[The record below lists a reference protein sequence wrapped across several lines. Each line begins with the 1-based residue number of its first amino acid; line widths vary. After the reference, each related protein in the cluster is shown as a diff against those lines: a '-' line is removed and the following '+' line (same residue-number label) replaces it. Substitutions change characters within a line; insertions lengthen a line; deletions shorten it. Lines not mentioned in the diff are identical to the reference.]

1 MSFCLEL
8 LPPRIEAAVA
18 AVLST
23 VITAVNYLGNEKFVP
38 CSTLR
43 QKALKNFSL
52 PSSLL
57 TYLLKEVTTMVDC

>member
-43 QKALKNFSL
+43 QKALKNFFFAIFV
-52 PSSLL
+52 